1 MLPGIFWKEE
11 EHNGYIMPD
20 PINIASTKLLSRHL
34 LVRARNH
41 GLRIECKEFIGTRS
55 IVNVEIAKK
64 INNAVQPLVFTSSAA
79 VNAYC
84 ENKNRFGL
92 PVSKKTI
99 YCLQGATRKAVLEM
113 GDVEILATAA
123 NADELANKIIANKSI
138 RALSFCCGKMRLD
151 TLPEKLKNAGIA
163 LQEIQLYETLLLEN
177 TFELPFQAIFF
188 FSPSAVNSFLKCNSL
203 PVNIPCFCIGS
214 TTAAALRSLSNNP
227 VLVAEEPSQEAVI
240 EMAIRYFI
248 KKEGINI

>member
-11 EHNGYIMPD
+11 EHNGYIMPE
-20 PINIASTKLLSRHL
+20 PVNIASTKLLSKQL
-34 LVRARNH
+34 LVRARHH
-41 GLRIECKEFIGTRS
+41 GLRIECKEFIATRS
-55 IVNVEIAKK
+55 IVNVEVADK
-64 INNAVQPLVFTSSAA
+64 IRNALQPLVFTSA
-79 VNAYC
+79 VAVKAYC

-92 PVSKKTI
+92 PASKKII

-113 GDVEILATAA
+113 SDVEIAATAA

-138 RALSFCCGKMRLD
+138 RSLSFFCGTMRLD

-188 FSPSAVNSFLKCNSL
+188 FSPSAVNSFLQCNSL
-203 PVNIPCFCIGS
+203 AGNIPCFCIGS
-214 TTAAALRSLSNNP
+214 TTAAAIRSLSNNP
-227 VLVAEEPSQEAVI
+227 VMVAEEPSQEAVM
-240 EMAIRYFI
+240 EMAIRYFS
-248 KKEGINI
+248 KERRN